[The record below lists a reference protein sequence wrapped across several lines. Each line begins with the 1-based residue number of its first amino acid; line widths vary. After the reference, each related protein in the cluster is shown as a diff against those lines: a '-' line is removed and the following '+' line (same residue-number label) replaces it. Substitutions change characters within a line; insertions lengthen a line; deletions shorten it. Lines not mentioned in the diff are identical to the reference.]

1 MKIKSFVEW
10 MIEKR
15 LNEEGEIVS
24 VRWVHVLID
33 EWARHLKEDGVHQGD
48 CTSESQPC
56 EMCHIEMYLTEYYDY
71 MKNFNKSKK
80 ISCNECD
87 HIGGSRSGKPTCNC
101 FPVCKVIE
109 NPDVNQHWCPLK

>member
-80 ISCNECD
+80 LVVTN
-87 HIGGSRSGKPTCNC
+87 
-101 FPVCKVIE
+101 VIILE
-109 NPDVNQHWCPLK
+109 EAEAENQHAIVFLCVK